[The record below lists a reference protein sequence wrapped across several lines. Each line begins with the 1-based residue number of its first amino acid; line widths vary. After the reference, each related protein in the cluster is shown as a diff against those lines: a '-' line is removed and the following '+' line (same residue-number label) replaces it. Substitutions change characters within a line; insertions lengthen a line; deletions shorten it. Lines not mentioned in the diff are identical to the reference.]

1 MNKNIS
7 AKPVYSRRKTV
18 FRQSN
23 INVSNFEKKKIL
35 SHDDLKDLDSDDEFN
50 EVIITPGDDRRII
63 ICDSQNKYDGIIQ
76 CIGSI
81 DSQYIPDKITR
92 QKELAHGSGTVI
104 HIDKHKNI
112 YVLSAAHNIRG
123 VEKQCNKCN
132 TKTLKAKCPVC
143 AARWKTKQTG
153 NLIKPKDIYFARRG
167 NTKQDLGET
176 IARYQV
182 EDYSLPDKYN
192 TFSTPKGGYD
202 MCIIVFKCTDKNGI
216 TLYTKYCST
225 IRLIGDA
232 TFGGDKCVSYIYGYP
247 GETRRK
253 ENGRIYYYLHGM
265 GTSKIDEESKFEI
278 DKNDQNKLYIVNR
291 CIDTT
296 SGQSGSCI
304 YSYYKNDS
312 KQYLIFGIHTGGS
325 QKQKANFGTFFDDE
339 NMKWMEDVF
348 SANNVQNI
356 SNKFVKAEIDDEKL
370 YAKPTHNK
378 DLEIM
383 HFYYMDY
390 VQENESANKEYVLYH
405 EKQKWE
411 MSLLHALNGLLQ
423 YETFTMNVW

>member
-1 MNKNIS
+1 MQSNNNKN
-7 AKPVYSRRKTV
+7 V
-18 FRQSN
+18 FEDTAN
-23 INVSNFEKKKIL
+23 
-35 SHDDLKDLDSDDEFN
+35 DDLKDLDSDDEYN
-50 EVIITPGDDRRII
+50 ECIINPGDDRRII

-92 QKELAHGSGTVI
+92 QKEFAHGSGTVI
-104 HIDKHKNI
+104 HIDKQHNI

-176 IARYQV
+176 IIRYQV
-182 EDYSLPDKYN
+182 DDYSLPDKYM
-192 TFSTPKGGYD
+192 TFSRPRGGYD
-202 MCIIVFKCTDKNGI
+202 MCIIVFKCTDETGI
-216 TLYTKYCST
+216 KLYKKYCSN
-225 IRLIGDA
+225 IQLIGDA

-265 GTSKIDEESKFEI
+265 GTSKIDEESKFKI
-278 DKNDQNKLYIVNR
+278 DKNDQSKLYIVNR

-304 YSYYKNDS
+304 YSYNKNDS
-312 KQYLIFGIHTGGS
+312 KQYLIYGIHTGGS

-348 SANNVQNI
+348 SANNVKNI
-356 SNKFVKAEIDDEKL
+356 SNKFISCPNYGLHVITESKQ
-370 YAKPTHNK
+370 
-378 DLEIM
+378 
-383 HFYYMDY
+383 
-390 VQENESANKEYVLYH
+390 VENETKEEYVADLSDFLDG
-405 EKQKWE
+405 K
-411 MSLLHALNGLLQ
+411 GLLK
-423 YETFTMNVW
+423 YKDALIETGLVDINLLNELDDDIVNDMMKEANIKKIHQNVLRKAI